1 VRETVTVFGVSVGA
15 MRKVEVLARIYVHR
29 GSKRGVPEVGLFMKT
44 VDSIV
49 KSWLPITL
57 LFGAL
62 FFAAPL
68 SAQDAPAA
76 PSPSATIAAAPSI
89 SATAP
94 SAGTDEG
101 YQLGAG
107 DKVHVAVF
115 GEDDLGGEYD
125 VDGGGFVR
133 LPLIGT
139 VKAGGLTVRD
149 FEEEIKTKL
158 DDGFMKDAKVSVA
171 VTSYRP
177 FYIIG
182 EVNKPGQYPY
192 VNDMTVLNAVALA
205 GGYTYRA
212 NDTEVYIQRNGQ
224 AKEEPFPADQ
234 TTKVLPGDIV
244 RVPERFF

>member
-1 VRETVTVFGVSVGA
+1 MRVS
-15 MRKVEVLARIYVHR
+15 
-29 GSKRGVPEVGLFMKT
+29 SMKPF
-44 VDSIV
+44 DLIAKNWLSIG
-49 KSWLPITL
+49 L
-57 LFGAL
+57 LFGVLL
-62 FFAAPL
+62 FSSPLFAQAVSTAPNP
-68 SAQDAPAA
+68 SATGASE
-76 PSPSATIAAAPSI
+76 PSPSS
-89 SATAP
+89 
-94 SAGTDEG
+94 DEG

-107 DKVHVAVF
+107 DKVRVAVF

-139 VKAGGLTVRD
+139 LKAGGLTVRD
-149 FEEEIKTKL
+149 FEEEIKAKL

-192 VNDMTVLNAVALA
+192 VNDMSVLNAIALA

-212 NDTEVYIQRNGQ
+212 NDSDVYIQRNGQ
-224 AKEEPFPADQ
+224 SKEEPFPADQ
-234 TTKVLPGDIV
+234 TTKVQPGDIV

>member
-1 VRETVTVFGVSVGA
+1 MRVSS
-15 MRKVEVLARIYVHR
+15 MK
-29 GSKRGVPEVGLFMKT
+29 LFDLIAKNWL
-44 VDSIV
+44 SIG
-49 KSWLPITL
+49 L
-57 LFGAL
+57 LFGVLL
-62 FFAAPL
+62 FSSPLFAQAASTAPI
-68 SAQDAPAA
+68 
-76 PSPSATIAAAPSI
+76 PSATGASEPSL
-89 SATAP
+89 S
-94 SAGTDEG
+94 SDEG

-107 DKVHVAVF
+107 DKVRVAVF

-139 VKAGGLTVRD
+139 LKAGGLTVRD
-149 FEEEIKTKL
+149 FEEEIKAKL

-192 VNDMTVLNAVALA
+192 VNDMSVLNAIALA

-212 NDTEVYIQRNGQ
+212 NDSDVYIQRNGQ
-224 AKEEPFPADQ
+224 SKEEPFPADQ
-234 TTKVLPGDIV
+234 TTKVQPGDIV

>member
-1 VRETVTVFGVSVGA
+1 MRVS
-15 MRKVEVLARIYVHR
+15 
-29 GSKRGVPEVGLFMKT
+29 SMKPF
-44 VDSIV
+44 DSIA
-49 KSWLPITL
+49 KNWLSIGL
-57 LFGAL
+57 LFGVLL
-62 FFAAPL
+62 FSSPLFAQAVSTAPNP
-68 SAQDAPAA
+68 SATGVSE
-76 PSPSATIAAAPSI
+76 PSPSS
-89 SATAP
+89 
-94 SAGTDEG
+94 DEG

-107 DKVHVAVF
+107 DKVRVAVF

-139 VKAGGLTVRD
+139 LKAGGLTVRD
-149 FEEEIKTKL
+149 FEEEIKAKL

-192 VNDMTVLNAVALA
+192 VNDMSVLNAIALA

-212 NDTEVYIQRNGQ
+212 NDSDVYIQRNGQ
-224 AKEEPFPADQ
+224 SKEEPFPADQ
-234 TTKVLPGDIV
+234 TTKVQPGDIV

>member
-1 VRETVTVFGVSVGA
+1 
-15 MRKVEVLARIYVHR
+15 MK
-29 GSKRGVPEVGLFMKT
+29 LF
-44 VDSIV
+44 DFIA
-49 KSWLPITL
+49 KSWLTIGL

-62 FFAAPL
+62 MFVGPL
-68 SAQDAPAA
+68 SAQTALMASPPTATAGAA
-76 PSPSATIAAAPSI
+76 PSNSATTPL
-89 SATAP
+89 
-94 SAGTDEG
+94 AGTDEG

-107 DKVHVAVF
+107 DKVRVVVF
-115 GEDDLGGEYD
+115 GEEDLGGEYD

-139 VKAGGLTVRD
+139 VKAGGLTVRN

-224 AKEEPFPADQ
+224 AKEEAFPADQ
-234 TTKVLPGDIV
+234 TTKVQPGDIV